1 MSDRPRVFIARRIPD
16 EGLDPIAA
24 ACEVDVWE
32 DELPPSRE
40 ALLTRVAGCH
50 GILTLLTDRVDD
62 VLLDAAG
69 SGFPLSF
76 KGTLT
81 VSGTK
86 SAHGK
91 LTLKKDVVTGTLG
104 GARVSSSL

>member
-1 MSDRPRVFIARRIPD
+1 MWLTTAFGSGGPVGGLLSGRLTPGGLSFRLDRYAIAP
-16 EGLDPIAA
+16 G
-24 ACEVDVWE
+24 V
-32 DELPPSRE
+32 ELSGR
-40 ALLTRVAGCH
+40 
-50 GILTLLTDRVDD
+50 
-62 VLLDAAG
+62 LDAAG

-81 VSGTK
+81 VSGKK

-104 GARVSSSL
+104 GVRVSSTL